1 MEDSDVRSLRARLR
15 EMRREQEEHEEQ
27 MRREQEEHEEQ
38 MRREREEHKERERVL
53 RDILREAGISE
64 FEWHTCM

>member
-15 EMRREQEEHEEQ
+15 E